1 MVNEMKCEV
10 VCTASYLDVGLL
22 IEKNNKSK
30 PKRVLARASTYGSD
44 NEYGAV
50 ECLNWINTGVF
61 LSKEE
66 LKNISYNKPT
76 DQILDELGIEK
87 EIYLEVKNRDDDMT
101 TVRQVI
107 DDRAF
112 EKNYNIEW
120 YLGNGEIRTTSA
132 VMTSIENGY
141 IFFRY
146 PSGGIFI
153 LKDDA
158 IRSLEC
164 LE

>member
-1 MVNEMKCEV
+1 MVYEV
-10 VCTASYLDVGLL
+10 ICTEHYLDVGLL
-22 IEKNNKSK
+22 IGKNDKSK
-30 PKRVLARASTYGSD
+30 PKRVLARASTYGS
-44 NEYGAV
+44 NGIYGGV
-50 ECLNWINTGVF
+50 ETLAWVNTGVF
-61 LSKEE
+61 LSKDEW
-66 LKNISYNKPT
+66 KNISYNKST

-87 EIYLEVKNRDDDMT
+87 KIYPEIKKRDENMT
-101 TVRQVI
+101 TIRQVV

-112 EKNYNIEW
+112 EKKYNIEW
-120 YLGNGEIRTTSA
+120 HLGNGKIQTTSA

-146 PSGGIFI
+146 PSGGIFVI
-153 LKDDA
+153 KDDA

>member
-1 MVNEMKCEV
+1 MKVLSMKRLTYRNSLGE
-10 VCTASYLDVGLL
+10 SYL
-22 IEKNNKSK
+22 
-30 PKRVLARASTYGSD
+30 
-44 NEYGAV
+44 EYGADAI
-50 ECLNWINTGVF
+50 W
-61 LSKEE
+61 SKCERYDV
-66 LKNISYNKPT
+66 LKKA
-76 DQILDELGIEK
+76 IEK
-87 EIYLEVKNRDDDMT
+87 LAEYEDVDLTPNEIEHMKARMQSHQLVGESTNKISIFGVPVLNRQI
-101 TVRQVI
+101 V

-112 EKNYNIEW
+112 EKKYNIEW
-120 YLGNGEIRTTSA
+120 HLGNGKLQTTSA